1 MMDTIYALATARGR
15 AGVAVIRVS
24 GPEAHRVVK
33 ELTAQTLPEPRKVAL
48 RKIFWQG
55 EMLDE
60 ALILL
65 FDAGQSFTGEAVSEI
80 QLHGSSAV
88 VAAVLRAL
96 SQFDGLRLA
105 EPGEFTR
112 RALDNGRLDLAQV
125 EGLADLI
132 DAETEAQRKQALRV
146 FSGEIGRRVEAWRP
160 RILRATALMEA
171 VIDFVDEDVP
181 VDVTPEVR
189 ALLTGLLTELRQEL
203 AGASMSERIR
213 DGFEV
218 AILGAPNVG
227 KSTLLNALAGRDA
240 AITSE
245 IAGTTRDVIEV
256 RLDLLGLPVTLLDT
270 AGLRETSDHVEAI
283 GIERAMLRGQNADLR
298 VIILSAPDEEIPVTL
313 APDDIVVIGKAD
325 QVRFEGVRMISA
337 RSGEGVDELIRDV
350 AQILADRVSAS
361 GSLIRER
368 QRLAVDQ
375 AVRALDSALH
385 ELGGGL
391 ERIEL
396 AAEDVR
402 RASRALDKLIGRI
415 GVEDVLG
422 EIFSSFC
429 IGK

>member
-1 MMDTIYALATARGR
+1 MDTIYALATARGR
-15 AGVAVIRVS
+15 AGVAVIRLS
-24 GPEAHRVVK
+24 GSAAHAAVAA
-33 ELTAQTLPEPRKVAL
+33 LTRQPLPQARKAAL
-48 RKIFWQG
+48 RKIFSQE

-65 FDAGQSFTGEAVSEI
+65 FDAGQSFTGEAVAEI

-88 VAAVLRAL
+88 VAAVLRSLA
-96 SQFDGLRLA
+96 QIEGLRLA

-112 RALDNGRLDLAQV
+112 RALENGCLDLAQV

-132 DAETEAQRKQALRV
+132 DAETEAQRRQAFRV
-146 FSGEIGRRVEAWRP
+146 FSGEIGRRIEAWRP
-160 RILRATALMEA
+160 RLLRAAALMEA

-189 ALLTGLLTELRQEL
+189 DLLTGLLLELRQEL
-203 AGASMSERIR
+203 AGVPISERIR

-227 KSTLLNALAGRDA
+227 KSTLLNALAGREA

-256 RLDLLGLPVTLLDT
+256 RLDLEGLPVTLLDT
-270 AGLRETSDHVEAI
+270 AGLRETDDRVEAI
-283 GIERAMLRGQNADLR
+283 GIERAVARGKNADLR
-298 VIILSAPDEEIPVTL
+298 LIILAAPDDPLPVV
-313 APDDIVVIGKAD
+313 PEGDDIVVIGKAD
-325 QVRFEGVRMISA
+325 QTRHEGVRMISA
-337 RSGEGVDELIRDV
+337 RTGEGVDELIRDI
-350 AQILADRVSAS
+350 AQILSRRTAGS
-361 GSLIRER
+361 GNLIRER
-368 QRLAVDQ
+368 QRLAVEQ
-375 AVRALDSALH
+375 AVGALDSALN

>member
-1 MMDTIYALATARGR
+1 MDTIYALASARGR
-15 AGVAVIRVS
+15 AGVAVIRLS
-24 GPEAHRVVK
+24 GPEAHSVVAI
-33 ELTAQTLPEPRKVAL
+33 LTGKPLPPSRQAAL
-48 RKIFWQG
+48 RRIIWQG

-65 FDAGQSFTGEAVSEI
+65 FDAGQSFTGEAVAEI
-80 QLHGSSAV
+80 QVHGSSAV
-88 VAAVLRAL
+88 VAVILRAL
-96 SQFDGLRLA
+96 SEVGLARLA

-112 RALDNGRLDLAQV
+112 RALENGRLDLAQV

-146 FSGEIGRRVEAWRP
+146 FSGDIGRRIEGWRP
-160 RILRATALMEA
+160 RILRAAALMEA

-181 VDVTPEVR
+181 VDVTPEVHD
-189 ALLTGLLTELRQEL
+189 LLSGLLIELRREL
-203 AGASMSERIR
+203 VGAPVSERIR

-227 KSTLLNALAGRDA
+227 KSTLLNALAGREA

-256 RLDLLGLPVTLLDT
+256 RLDLRGLPVTLLDT
-270 AGLRETSDHVEAI
+270 AGMRETDDRVEEI
-283 GIERAMLRGQNADLR
+283 GIERALKRGKDADLR
-298 VIILSAPDEEIPVTL
+298 LIILSSPDEALPVRIE
-313 APDDIVVIGKAD
+313 AEDIIVIGKAD
-325 QVRFEGVRMISA
+325 QQRYDGARMISA
-337 RSGEGVDELIRDV
+337 RTGEGVDSLIDDIARV
-350 AQILADRVSAS
+350 LSDRAAGS

-368 QRLAVDQ
+368 QRLAVQQ
-375 AVRALDSALH
+375 AVEALDSALH
-385 ELGGGL
+385 ELGNGL

-422 EIFSSFC
+422 EIFASFC

>member
-1 MMDTIYALATARGR
+1 MDTIYALATARGR
-15 AGVAVIRVS
+15 AGVAVIRLS
-24 GPEAHRVVK
+24 GPEAHNIVRI
-33 ELTAQTLPEPRKVAL
+33 LTCKSLPAL
-48 RKIFWQG
+48 RKAALRQIIWQG
-55 EMLDE
+55 DILDE
-60 ALILL
+60 ALVLL
-65 FDAGQSFTGEAVSEI
+65 FEAGQSFTGEAVAEI
-80 QLHGSSAV
+80 QVHGSSAV
-88 VAAVLRAL
+88 VAAILRAL
-96 SQFDGLRLA
+96 SEIGLARLA
-105 EPGEFTR
+105 EAGEFTR

-146 FSGEIGRRVEAWRP
+146 FSGEIGRRIEGWRP
-160 RILRATALMEA
+160 KILRSAALMEA

-189 ALLTGLLTELRQEL
+189 ELLSGLLQELRQEL
-203 AGASMSERIR
+203 VGAPVSERIR

-256 RLDLLGLPVTLLDT
+256 RLDLMGLPVTLLDT
-270 AGLRETSDHVEAI
+270 AGMRDTGDRVEAM
-283 GIERAMLRGQNADLR
+283 GIERALKRGANADLR
-298 VIILSAPDEEIPVTL
+298 VIILSSPDEALPVRIE
-313 APDDIVVIGKAD
+313 ADDIVVIGKAD
-325 QVRFEGVRMISA
+325 QKRYDGLRMISA
-337 RSGEGVDELIRDV
+337 LTGEGIDALVEDV
-350 AQILADRVSAS
+350 ARILSHRAAGS

-368 QRLAVDQ
+368 QRLAVEQ
-375 AVRALDSALH
+375 AVEALDSALH
-385 ELGGGL
+385 ELGNGL

-422 EIFSSFC
+422 EIFASFC

>member
-1 MMDTIYALATARGR
+1 MDTIYALATARGR
-15 AGVAVIRVS
+15 AGVAVIRLS
-24 GPEAHRVVK
+24 GPEAHKVVK
-33 ELTAQTLPEPRKVAL
+33 ALTAQALPEPRKAAL

-65 FDAGQSFTGEAVSEI
+65 FEPGHSFTGEAVAEI

-96 SQFDGLRLA
+96 SEFAGVRLA

-160 RILRATALMEA
+160 RILRAAALMEA

-189 ALLTGLLTELRQEL
+189 DLLSGLLIELREEL
-203 AGASMSERIR
+203 AGAPLSERIR

-270 AGLRETSDHVEAI
+270 AGLRDTSDHVEAI
-283 GIERAMLRGQNADLR
+283 GIERAVMRGQKADLR
-298 VIILSAPDEEIPVTL
+298 VVILSAPDEVLPVSFE
-313 APDDIVVIGKAD
+313 ADDIVVVGKAD
-325 QVRFEGVRMISA
+325 QVRFEGARMISA
-337 RSGEGVDELIRDV
+337 RNGEGVDALVADI
-350 AQILADRVSAS
+350 AQILSRRVSAS

-368 QRLAVDQ
+368 QRLAVEQ
-375 AVRALDSALH
+375 SVRALDSALH

>member
-1 MMDTIYALATARGR
+1 MDTIYALASARGR
-15 AGVAVIRVS
+15 AGVAVIRLS
-24 GPEAHRVVK
+24 GSNAHRIIGM
-33 ELTAQTLPEPRKVAL
+33 LTSKPLPLVRKATLRQ
-48 RKIFWQG
+48 IIWQD
-55 EMLDE
+55 EILDE

-65 FDAGQSFTGEAVSEI
+65 FGAGHSFTGEAVAEI
-80 QLHGSSAV
+80 QVHGSSAV
-88 VAAVLRAL
+88 VTAVLRAL
-96 SQFDGLRLA
+96 SETGLARLA

-146 FSGEIGRRVEAWRP
+146 FSGEIGRRIDGWRP
-160 RILRATALMEA
+160 RMLRSAALMEA

-181 VDVTPEVR
+181 VDVTPEVKD
-189 ALLTGLLTELRQEL
+189 LLGQLVQELRQEL
-203 AGASMSERIR
+203 AGAPVSERIR

-227 KSTLLNALAGRDA
+227 KSTLLNALAGREA

-256 RLDLLGLPVTLLDT
+256 RLDLAGLPVTLLDT
-270 AGLRETSDHVEAI
+270 AGMRETEDRIEAI
-283 GIERAMLRGQNADLR
+283 GIERALKRGTNADLR
-298 VIILSAPDEEIPVTL
+298 VIILSSPDEPLPISIE
-313 APDDIVVIGKAD
+313 ADDIVVIGKSD
-325 QVRFEGVRMISA
+325 QQRYDGARMISA
-337 RSGEGVDELIRDV
+337 RTGDGIDALIDDIAR
-350 AQILADRVSAS
+350 ILAQRAAGS

-368 QRLAVDQ
+368 QRLAVEQ
-375 AVRALDSALH
+375 AVEALDSALH
-385 ELGGGL
+385 ELGSGL

-422 EIFSSFC
+422 EIFASFC

>member
-1 MMDTIYALATARGR
+1 MDTIYALATARGR
-15 AGVAVIRVS
+15 AGVAVIRLS
-24 GPEAHRVVK
+24 GPEAHNIVRI
-33 ELTAQTLPEPRKVAL
+33 LTCKPLPAL
-48 RKIFWQG
+48 RKAALRQIVWQG
-55 EMLDE
+55 DILDE
-60 ALILL
+60 ALVLL
-65 FDAGQSFTGEAVSEI
+65 FEAGQSFTGEAVAEI
-80 QLHGSSAV
+80 QVHGSSAV
-88 VAAVLRAL
+88 VAAILRAL
-96 SQFDGLRLA
+96 SEIGLARLA
-105 EPGEFTR
+105 EAGEFTR

-146 FSGEIGRRVEAWRP
+146 FSGEIGRRIEGWRP
-160 RILRATALMEA
+160 RILRSAALMAA

-189 ALLTGLLTELRQEL
+189 ELLSGLLHELRQEL
-203 AGASMSERIR
+203 AGAPVSERIR

-227 KSTLLNALAGRDA
+227 KSTLLNALAGREA

-256 RLDLLGLPVTLLDT
+256 RLDLMGLPVTLLDT
-270 AGLRETSDHVEAI
+270 AGMRETGDRVEAM
-283 GIERAMLRGQNADLR
+283 GIERALKRGANADLR
-298 VIILSAPDEEIPVTL
+298 VIILSSPDEVLPVRIE
-313 APDDIVVIGKAD
+313 ADDIVVIGKAD
-325 QVRFEGVRMISA
+325 QKRYDGLRMISA
-337 RSGEGVDELIRDV
+337 LTGEGIDALVEDV
-350 AQILADRVSAS
+350 ARILSHRAAGS

-368 QRLAVDQ
+368 QRLAVEQ
-375 AVRALDSALH
+375 AVEALDSALH
-385 ELGGGL
+385 ELGNGL

-422 EIFSSFC
+422 EIFASFC

>member
-1 MMDTIYALATARGR
+1 MDTIYALASARGR
-15 AGVAVIRVS
+15 AGVAVIRLS
-24 GPEAHRVVK
+24 GPEAHSVVAI
-33 ELTAQTLPEPRKVAL
+33 LTGKPLPPSRQAAL
-48 RKIFWQG
+48 RRIIWQG

-65 FDAGQSFTGEAVSEI
+65 FDAGQSFTGEDVAEI
-80 QLHGSSAV
+80 QVHGSSAV
-88 VAAVLRAL
+88 VAVILRAL
-96 SQFDGLRLA
+96 SEVGWARLA

-146 FSGEIGRRVEAWRP
+146 FSGDIGRRIEGWRP
-160 RILRATALMEA
+160 RILRAAALMEA

-189 ALLTGLLTELRQEL
+189 DLLNGLLIELRREL
-203 AGASMSERIR
+203 VGAPVSERIR

-227 KSTLLNALAGRDA
+227 KSTLLNALAGREA

-256 RLDLLGLPVTLLDT
+256 RLDLRGLPVTLLDT
-270 AGLRETSDHVEAI
+270 AGMRETDDRVEEI
-283 GIERAMLRGQNADLR
+283 GIERALKRGKDADLR
-298 VIILSAPDEEIPVTL
+298 LIILSSPDEALPVRVE
-313 APDDIVVIGKAD
+313 AEDIIVIGKAD
-325 QVRFEGVRMISA
+325 QQRYDGARMISA
-337 RSGEGVDELIRDV
+337 RTGEGVDSLIDDIARV
-350 AQILADRVSAS
+350 LSDRAAGS

-368 QRLAVDQ
+368 QRLAVQQ
-375 AVRALDSALH
+375 AVEALDSALH
-385 ELGGGL
+385 ELGNGL

-422 EIFSSFC
+422 EIFASFC